1 MISKESKASDKNIVE
16 LLSNISLALFRKN
29 FFGIYH
35 GSISS
40 KIDHDSFVINTK
52 DAIFDD
58 IDSSHLCH
66 LKMNNYDYS
75 WKLAS
80 MEVNIHNA
88 IYTQIHEAKY
98 IACGMPPYTSAYAL
112 EHDEIIFEDYFGK
125 NMFNKI
131 PIHDPGDFKDWYKR
145 NDEEIP
151 TLLKFAKHHILIIKG
166 VGVYVYDR
174 DINELIKKVAILENS
189 CRLLAL
195 KSNFV

>member
-1 MISKESKASDKNIVE
+1 MISKEIKASDKNIAN
-16 LLSNISLALFRKN
+16 LLSHISLALFRKN

-40 KIDHDSFVINTK
+40 KIDNDSFVINTE

-75 WKLAS
+75 WKIAS
-80 MEVNIHNA
+80 IEVNIHNA

-125 NMFNKI
+125 TIFGKI
-131 PIHDPGDFKDWYKR
+131 PIHDPGDFDNWYDR
-145 NDEEIP
+145 NSLEIP
-151 TLLKFAKHHILIIKG
+151 TLLKLAKHHILIIKG

-174 DINELIKKVAILENS
+174 DMNELVKKVAILENS

-195 KSNFV
+195 KLNFS

>member
-1 MISKESKASDKNIVE
+1 MISKETKASDKNIVA
-16 LLSNISLALFRKN
+16 LLSHISLALFRKN

-40 KIDHDSFVINTK
+40 KIDHDSFVINKK

-58 IDSSHLCH
+58 INSSHLCH

-98 IACGMPPYTSAYAL
+98 VACGMPPYTSAYAL
-112 EHDEIIFEDYFGK
+112 EHDEIIFEDYFGQT
-125 NMFNKI
+125 MFDKI
-131 PIHDPGDFKDWYKR
+131 TIYDPGNFNNWYDR
-145 NDEEIP
+145 NYKEVPI
-151 TLLKFAKHHILIIKG
+151 LLKLAKHHVLIIKG

-195 KSNFV
+195 KSNFL